1 MWHVLHTQPRRELQV
16 ARQLSHESIESYV
29 PEFPPAP
36 GTKAG
41 SKRDQ
46 LRQRLFPGYMFFKV
60 PEHFVRWELVRWA
73 PGVQRVLHVDGA
85 PGVIADTV
93 VDHIR
98 ERLADSSLQQAKPRF
113 QRGDV
118 VVIERGPLTAVDAIF
133 DRELDSASRVQ
144 ILVNMMGRSL
154 PVRIDLE
161 DLSRAAS

>member
-1 MWHVLHTQPRRELQV
+1 MFFR
-16 ARQLSHESIESYV
+16 V
-29 PEFPPAP
+29 PEDF
-36 GTKAG
+36 
-41 SKRDQ
+41 
-46 LRQRLFPGYMFFKV
+46 L
-60 PEHFVRWELVRWA
+60 RWELIRWA
-73 PGVQRVLHVDGA
+73 PGVRRVLHVDGA
-85 PGVIADTV
+85 PGVIADTF

-98 ERLADSSLQQAKPRF
+98 ERLADSSLRPARPRF

>member
-16 ARQLSHESIESYV
+16 ARLLSHESIESYV

-36 GTKAG
+36 RTKVG

-46 LRQRLFPGYMFFKV
+46 LRQRLFPGYMFFRV
-60 PEHFVRWELVRWA
+60 QEDFVRWEVIRWA
-73 PGVQRVLHVDGA
+73 PGVQRVLHVDGT
-85 PGVIADTV
+85 PGVIADAV

-98 ERLADSSLQQAKPRF
+98 ERLADSSLRSARPRF
-113 QRGDV
+113 QRGDM